1 VGRYRFAPG
10 SSSFIIGLAR
20 LIVEVST
27 SSRMDTTSITTSEFV
42 ATRVDFLAF
51 GVDFLAS
58 GVDFL
63 TFGVDFFRFP
73 PFLTKS
79 FA

>member
-1 VGRYRFAPG
+1 VGLNHFALG
-10 SSSFIIGLAR
+10 SSSFIIEGLAR
-20 LIVEVST
+20 LTVEVST
-27 SSRMDTTSITTSEFV
+27 SSRMDATSITTSEFV
-42 ATRVDFLAF
+42 AT

-63 TFGVDFFRFP
+63 ASGVDFFCFP